1 MRGSLN
7 SRLVAI
13 IRAHPRSSALIR
25 ETDSTYKEKV
35 MQEVSTESSRTVVA
49 NFFRAL
55 RAGDMDA
62 LRAAIA
68 PDATW
73 ILRGGLPASGTW
85 TGPDGILDGFFPRI
99 FGRLDPEVPVVQD
112 VHRIIADGEYAV
124 AEWTTHARTRDG
136 RRYDS
141 DYAAVFRVVN
151 GQLAAVTEYLDTA
164 YAQRVL
170 FAS

>member
-1 MRGSLN
+1 
-7 SRLVAI
+7 
-13 IRAHPRSSALIR
+13 
-25 ETDSTYKEKV
+25 
-35 MQEVSTESSRTVVA
+35 MQEASTETSRAVVA

-55 RAGDMDA
+55 RAGDKDA
-62 LRAAIA
+62 LRAAFA

-85 TGPDGILDGFFPRI
+85 TGPDAILDAFFPRI

-136 RRYDS
+136 RCYDS
-141 DYAAVFRVVN
+141 DYAGVFRVVH

-164 YAQRVL
+164 HAQRVL
-170 FAS
+170 FDS

>member
-1 MRGSLN
+1 MHE
-7 SRLVAI
+7 A
-13 IRAHPRSSALIR
+13 
-25 ETDSTYKEKV
+25 
-35 MQEVSTESSRTVVA
+35 STEASRAVVA
-49 NFFRAL
+49 DFFRAL

-62 LRAAIA
+62 LRAAFA

-85 TGPDGILDGFFPRI
+85 TSPDGIIDGFFPQM
-99 FGRLDPEVPVVQD
+99 FGRLDPGVPVVQD

-141 DYAAVFRVVN
+141 DYAGVFRVVN

-164 YAQRVL
+164 YANRVL
-170 FAS
+170 FSS